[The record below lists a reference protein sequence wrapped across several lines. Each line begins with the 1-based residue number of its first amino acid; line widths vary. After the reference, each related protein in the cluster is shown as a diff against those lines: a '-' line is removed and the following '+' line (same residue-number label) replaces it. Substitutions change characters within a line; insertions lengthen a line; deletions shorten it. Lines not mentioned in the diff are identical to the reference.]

1 MYFFNEYAKRC
12 VKRVKTDYELSRKTL
27 SILVKFFKNKKKFS
41 LPEKWTK
48 KSCDANSLF
57 KFVKILKWWR
67 MDIILFNFSLKI
79 FQLSLKTLFNL
90 FTTIKINV
98 GFIEQNIVFSQNLFI
113 RWFSSTALLLQYH
126 CKSKMLS
133 NTLQS
138 FTPQYAG

>member
-1 MYFFNEYAKRC
+1 MSYPGKRW
-12 VKRVKTDYELSRKTL
+12 VYLSNSLR
-27 SILVKFFKNKKKFS
+27 IKKKFS

-48 KSCDANSLF
+48 KSRDANSLF

-98 GFIEQNIVFSQNLFI
+98 GFSRTKHRLFPKYVYVLICFNSIAATVSLQKQNVVQH
-113 RWFSSTALLLQYH
+113 TAKFYSAV
-126 CKSKMLS
+126 CRI
-133 NTLQS
+133 
-138 FTPQYAG
+138 AD